1 MSELVR
7 YHQDVWEKVRALV
20 ESGVSMHEVGS
31 MPDMPTKQ
39 AISAKAKREQWVVDA
54 DDADGKP
61 PLTAFQPL
69 LRHLLGRDSPEAR
82 QKVLDVLAAGGSFEL
97 AAALIGMTSQTV
109 RMWRKD
115 DEDFEMQCRIAQGT
129 GLIEPT
135 RTLQAATITDWQ
147 AAKYVLER
155 NPITKAA
162 YASPNTALVGG
173 QTTFNVL
180 GQVNVGIARE
190 DDAA

>member
-1 MSELVR
+1 MSEVIR
-7 YHQDVWEKVRALV
+7 YHEQVWEKVRALV
-20 ESGVSMHEVGS
+20 ESGVSMSEVGN

-39 AISAKAKREQWVVDA
+39 SISIRAKREGWA
-54 DDADGKP
+54 IDDSDESRKP
-61 PLTAFQPL
+61 PLEAFQPL

-97 AAALIGMTSQTV
+97 AAALIGMTYQTV
-109 RMWRKD
+109 RNWRKD
-115 DEDFEMQCRIAQGT
+115 DEEFEMQCRIAQGT

-135 RTLQAATITDWQ
+135 RTLHAATVTDWQ

-162 YASPNTALVGG
+162 YASPNAALIGG